1 MAQRSSNHMLTKLLA
16 LVTSIGLIA
25 LIAGE
30 AYARIHPSS
39 PEHLSRHRGPAVNS
53 SSSVHEAE
61 FVFGAG
67 TAGEGNAHRY
77 TGGPKSND

>member
-1 MAQRSSNHMLTKLLA
+1 MLTKLLA

-61 FVFGAG
+61 SVFGAG